1 MFSTF
6 LFMIKDTSEGVLVNF
21 KIIPQS
27 STNQVVGFENDRVK
41 VKVKSAPEKG
51 KANRELL
58 KFLSTLLKI
67 PFSSLKIVRG
77 ESSTLKTIFIPL
89 KEKELRKFLKI
100 NE

>member
-6 LFMIKDTSEGVLVNF
+6 LFMIKETSEGVLVNF

-77 ESSTLKTIFIPL
+77 ESSPLKTIFIPL